1 MNEIMTDAKFV
12 KRKRPNYVRAI
23 ILLVIL
29 ILIIFLFYNI
39 ETLLT
44 GLFEIK

>member
-1 MNEIMTDAKFV
+1 MTDAKFV

-29 ILIIFLFYNI
+29 ILVIFLFYAI
-39 ETLLT
+39 EPLLS
-44 GLFEIK
+44 GLFEIKE

>member
-1 MNEIMTDAKFV
+1 MSDTKFI
-12 KRKRPNYVRAI
+12 KRKRPNYKRVI

-29 ILIIFLFYNI
+29 VIIAFIFYNI

-44 GLFEIK
+44 GLFEVRD

>member
-1 MNEIMTDAKFV
+1 MTEAKFV

-29 ILIIFLFYNI
+29 ILVIFVFYNI
-39 ETLLT
+39 ETLLS
-44 GLFEIK
+44 GLFEIKE

>member
-1 MNEIMTDAKFV
+1 MTEAKFV

-29 ILIIFLFYNI
+29 ILVVFVFYNI
-39 ETLLT
+39 ETLLSF
-44 GLFEIK
+44 LFEVKE